1 MNNKSKQMTLD
12 SFATAIAEY
21 LADEYGDYSTKLD
34 ISNDEKYT
42 IKNMVVGFHT
52 KGDSVNNTANEIV
65 SYLRKN
71 RNYIY
76 EDK

>member
-21 LADEYGDYSTKLD
+21 LADEYGNYSTKLD
-34 ISNDEKYT
+34 ISDDEKHT
-42 IKNMVVGFHT
+42 IKNILVGFHT
-52 KGDSVNNTANEIV
+52 MGDSVNNTANEIV